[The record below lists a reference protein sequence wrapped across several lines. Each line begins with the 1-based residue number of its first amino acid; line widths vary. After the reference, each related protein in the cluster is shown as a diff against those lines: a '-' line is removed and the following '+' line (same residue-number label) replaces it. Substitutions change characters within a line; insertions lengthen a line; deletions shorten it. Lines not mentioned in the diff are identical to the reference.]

1 AVATPAL
8 SSSARGGDARRLAEW
23 LRERADKERLEVRAY
38 HLDQACLLLAELD
51 GRPPLEL
58 AQTAA
63 HVLEVAG
70 KRALTREANQSARK
84 LLLRAVELE
93 PTLERRYNAA
103 RAAWKLGDLGAV
115 ALEMSAVEDA
125 AERDGNHRIRGRAL
139 TALAEATIAREGAVR
154 RAPEFA
160 DQALAVL

>member
-1 AVATPAL
+1 
-8 SSSARGGDARRLAEW
+8 W
-23 LRERADKERLEVRAY
+23 LRVRADKELLEIRAY
-38 HLDQACLLLAELD
+38 HLDHATQLLAELD

-70 KRALTREANQSARK
+70 KRALSREASQSARK

-103 RAAWKLGDLGAV
+103 RAAWKLGDLVTAAG
-115 ALEMSAVEDA
+115 EMSSVADE
-125 AERDGNHRIRGRAL
+125 AEQEGNHRIHGRAL
-139 TALAEATIAREGAVR
+139 TALADATISREGDVQ
-154 RAPEFA
+154 RATQYA
-160 DQALAVL
+160 DQALAVLDPDDFVGR